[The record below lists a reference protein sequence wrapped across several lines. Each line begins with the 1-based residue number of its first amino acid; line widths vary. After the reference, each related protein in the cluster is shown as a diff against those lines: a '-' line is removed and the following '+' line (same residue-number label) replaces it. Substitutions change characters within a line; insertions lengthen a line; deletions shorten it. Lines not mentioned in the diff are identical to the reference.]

1 MLILITA
8 FPKSGST
15 FLSSAMAS
23 LPGFGRATFADW
35 AGTLPL
41 ISPDGVPSS
50 SRREQELS
58 HRLID
63 SLAGQRLVAQHHTC
77 ASEYTLRVIDG
88 FDITTLVL
96 VRDIHDCMVSLA
108 EHIAIESPEIPWAYF
123 NDSIRQRDLRYRID
137 AVVDLVA
144 GWYLKFYVSWMS
156 TRPANVFHY
165 ENIVRGGTDGMRD
178 LLDRSGLV
186 AREPRTFTAANVEAA
201 MIQARGPGNRLNV
214 GVKGR
219 GDQLLSRQNRAV
231 IERMAGYYPEIDFRP
246 IGIGVD
252 AEA

>member
-1 MLILITA
+1 MLVLITA

-15 FLSSAMAS
+15 FLSSAIAA

-41 ISPDGVPSS
+41 TSPDGLPSS

-58 HRLID
+58 HRLIEG
-63 SLAGQRLVAQHHTC
+63 LTGRRLVAQHHTC
-77 ASEYTLRVIDG
+77 ASEYSLRVIDG

-96 VRDIHDCMVSLA
+96 VRDIYDCMVSLA
-108 EHIAIESPEIPWAYF
+108 EHIATESPEIPWAYF
-123 NDSIRQRDLRYRID
+123 NDSVRQRDLGYRID

-144 GWYLKFYVSWMS
+144 AWYLKFYVSWMS

-165 ENIVRGGTDGMRD
+165 ENIVLGGAGGVSD

-186 AREPRTFTAANVEAA
+186 AREPETFAADNVEQVVA
-201 MIQARGPGNRLNV
+201 QARGPDNRFNV
-214 GVKGR
+214 GISGR
-219 GDQLLSRQNRAV
+219 GAHLLTPTNRAS

-246 IGIGVD
+246 IGIGQG
-252 AEA
+252 A

>member
-1 MLILITA
+1 MLVLITA

-15 FLSSAMAS
+15 FLSSVIAS

-41 ISPDGVPSS
+41 VAPDGLPSS

-58 HRLID
+58 HRLIE
-63 SLAGQRLVAQHHTC
+63 SLAGQNLVAQHHTC
-77 ASEYTLRVIDG
+77 ASEYSLRVIDG
-88 FDITTLVL
+88 YAITTLVL

-108 EHIAIESPEIPWAYF
+108 EHIATESPEIPWAYF
-123 NDSIRQRDLRYRID
+123 DQSICQRDFHYRVD

-144 GWYLKFYVSWMS
+144 AWYLKFYASWMS

-165 ENIVRGGTDGMRD
+165 ENIVLGGAEGVRD
-178 LLDRSGLV
+178 VLDRSGLL
-186 AREPRTFTAANVEAA
+186 AREPQTFAAADLEQRVA
-201 MIQARGPGNRLNV
+201 QARGPDNRFNV
-214 GVKGR
+214 GVSGR
-219 GDQLLSRQNRAV
+219 GAQLLSAANRAA

-246 IGIGVD
+246 IGIG